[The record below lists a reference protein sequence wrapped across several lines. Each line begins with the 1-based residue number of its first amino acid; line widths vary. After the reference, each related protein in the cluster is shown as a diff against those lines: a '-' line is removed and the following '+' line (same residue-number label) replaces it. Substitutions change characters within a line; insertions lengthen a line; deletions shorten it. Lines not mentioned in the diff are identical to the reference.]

1 MTNIDYFKFNNC
13 YRTIESSFNEYKDTV
28 FDIHQVENVAMCE
41 NLALDK
47 KTQFF
52 LLSDFCNNTL
62 LSNCYIPNV
71 IVPDTFTGTLSNIF
85 QPFSDILNRIFGND
99 INRNQALAEFDS
111 CSNLVVSS
119 NKCLHHLSSGKY
131 YAPTEIFALYN
142 SQTLDFDVVRALSNI
157 NSYSDYAKQFSGL
170 DDYNDMIKLPKFRS
184 VNGEIIYRDGGS
196 IAISFK
202 DYICDPKPT
211 TEQIFNNEID
221 ELDKKYNAIFLFLDQ
236 ISSDLSNISL
246 LTKNDNK
253 IIMEMDTII
262 ASKKYELEEL
272 LASGGGN
279 NGRLSD
285 TNYLKNLKFIE
296 IVIVSLVLLITIFI
310 YIKKK

>member
-1 MTNIDYFKFNNC
+1 MTSIDYFTFNNC
-13 YRTIESSFNEYKDTV
+13 YRVTDPSFDNYKDEI
-28 FDIHQVENVAMCE
+28 FQIYSVESADTCE

-47 KTQFF
+47 ETQFF

-71 IVPDTFTGTLSNIF
+71 IVPDTFTGTLNNIF
-85 QPFSDILNRIFGND
+85 KPFSDILNRIFGNPN
-99 INRNQALAEFDS
+99 NRQPANFDS
-111 CSNLVVSS
+111 CSNLVM
-119 NKCLHHLSSGKY
+119 NENTNTCLHHLPSGKY

-142 SQTLDFDVVRALSNI
+142 SQTLDFDVVQALANI
-157 NSYSDYAKQFSGL
+157 KSYSDYAKEFSGL
-170 DDYNDMIKLPKFRS
+170 DDYNDMIKLPHIDLQS
-184 VNGEIIYRDGGS
+184 ESYRDGGI
-196 IAISFK
+196 IATAFK
-202 DYICDPKPT
+202 NYICDPTNT
-211 TEQIFNNEID
+211 TKERNFKARIND
-221 ELDKKYNAIFLFLDQ
+221 LDKKYNDMFLFLDK
-236 ISSDLSNISL
+236 ITHDLSNISL

-279 NGRLSD
+279 NGRLAD